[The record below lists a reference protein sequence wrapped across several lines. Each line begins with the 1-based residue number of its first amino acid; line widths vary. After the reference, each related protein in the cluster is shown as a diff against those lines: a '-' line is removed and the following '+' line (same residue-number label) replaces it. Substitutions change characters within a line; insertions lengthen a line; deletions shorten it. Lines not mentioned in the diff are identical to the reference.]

1 MIDPSSEDMVDGVNK
16 LTKGQGA
23 EVAFDAAGVQAAVYS
38 AIKAIRSQG
47 TLVNIALWGDKEV
60 SLNMIDMLFGERK
73 YMASRCFPFAYPWS
87 LLTIPSSHHV
97 PQEGL
102 SRSHRSDHF
111 WTNEAQRHDH
121 QSSEDGG
128 R

>member
-1 MIDPSSEDMVDGVNK
+1 MAETSSKRRQFAKDFGAHHVIDPSAGDMVEGVNK

-73 YMASRCFPFAYPWS
+73 YMASMYFPSP
-87 LLTIPSSHHV
+87 
-97 PQEGL
+97 
-102 SRSHRSDHF
+102 
-111 WTNEAQRHDH
+111 
-121 QSSEDGG
+121 
-128 R
+128 